1 MSESPATKSKSR
13 TTSACILA
21 RRKAAEDPSRDG
33 IRNTTMREE
42 ALSSHP
48 RAPGG
53 IIGATGGGACLNLAS
68 GGLQDGGDDDGRGD
82 DDDEVMIMLMV
93 EGWR

>member
-1 MSESPATKSKSR
+1 MR
-13 TTSACILA
+13 
-21 RRKAAEDPSRDG
+21 
-33 IRNTTMREE
+33 IRNTATWEE

-48 RAPGG
+48 RPPGR
-53 IIGATGGGACLNLAS
+53 IIGATGGEACLNLAS

>member
-1 MSESPATKSKSR
+1 MR
-13 TTSACILA
+13 
-21 RRKAAEDPSRDG
+21 
-33 IRNTTMREE
+33 IRNTAVWEE

-48 RAPGG
+48 RPPGR
-53 IIGATGGGACLNLAS
+53 IIGATGGEACLNLAS
-68 GGLQDGGDDDGRGD
+68 GGLQDEGDDDGRGDD